1 MWSFQI
7 FCWYF
12 AVVFVQ
18 TYLHLYDISSNR
30 WSDNWFSCFS
40 VSASHTEIFLCV
52 CSSFACHGWAVIS
65 VTLGAMGGL
74 WSLLLWVPWVGCDFC
89 YFGCH
94 GWAVIS
100 VTLGAMGGLWSL
112 LLWVPWVG
120 CDLCN
125 FGCHG
130 WAVIS
135 VTLGAMGG
143 LWSLQLWV
151 PWMGCDLCNFGC
163 HGWAV
168 ISVTLCYVLEYWFV
182 LIWATPWENVSSG
195 VSD

>member
-1 MWSFQI
+1 MQEKDLLKASNYTVSYVFLLYCKLTKALVLCFFI
-7 FCWYF
+7 PTRICGPSSNCWYF

-18 TYLHLYDISSNR
+18 PYLHLYDNISSNR

-40 VSASHTEIFLCV
+40 LSASHTELFLCV

-112 LLWVPWVG
+112 
-120 CDLCN
+120 
-125 FGCHG
+125 
-130 WAVIS
+130 
-135 VTLGAMGG
+135 
-143 LWSLQLWV
+143 
-151 PWMGCDLCNFGC
+151 
-163 HGWAV
+163 
-168 ISVTLCYVLEYWFV
+168 
-182 LIWATPWENVSSG
+182 
-195 VSD
+195 